1 MAAGFWT
8 ETRPNGKP
16 IEAGTVC
23 WVTEPIDGGH
33 PIYTYGKDQQEVIE
47 KLARTN
53 AHAQA
58 ALARKSTAPA
68 TPATPTATAP
78 ARMTADEVMQA
89 TQDLQNPA
97 KSGTAVARL
106 VQDATGIDLGRLA
119 LNNFAALAQEWQQE
133 TPDFYEHPGNMHL
146 LVGRAKAYA
155 GGTIANV
162 TKEHLSRAFD
172 DLQHEGMLFEAPASQ
187 STLPNNQPTPSPVPD
202 ENQVQRTERPRGSRF
217 ATSTRSTGFRAAPQ
231 HSSQTRTPKYTAE
244 EIRSMPNSKSRALI
258 DANDADYNYACE
270 FHFGDQA
277 TA

>member
-1 MAAGFWT
+1 MAAGYWT

-33 PIYTYGKDQQEVIE
+33 PIHTYGKDQQEVIE

-58 ALARKSTAPA
+58 ALARKAAPA
-68 TPATPTATAP
+68 AAATSTPAATAP
-78 ARMTADEVMQA
+78 VRMTADEVMQA

-97 KSGTAVARL
+97 KAGTAVAKL

-119 LNNFAALAQEWQQE
+119 LNNFATLAQEWQQE
-133 TPDFYEHPGNMHL
+133 NPEFYEHPGNQHL
-146 LVGRAKAYA
+146 LVSRAKAYA
-155 GGTIANV
+155 GGAIANV

-172 DLQHEGMLFEAPASQ
+172 DLQHEGMLFEAPAQSQ
-187 STLPNNQPTPSPVPD
+187 PTNNPPTPSPVP
-202 ENQVQRTERPRGSRF
+202 EETQVQRTERPRGSRF

-244 EIRSMPNSKSRALI
+244 EIRTMPESKSRSLV
-258 DANDADYNYACE
+258 DSNDRDYAESCE
-270 FHFGDQA
+270 YHFSDQA